1 MFLIR
6 KSKIHT
12 MKRTMDFMK
21 NTHMTSAI
29 MVRKIPI
36 AECFYKENHNIRLTE
51 GPYWPF
57 LSPMGMK
64 GGQNP
69 DEPTARR
76 RFPRR
81 QDADQPGGS
90 RGSGHIQ

>member
-1 MFLIR
+1 
-6 KSKIHT
+6 

-29 MVRKIPI
+29 MVRNIPI

-76 RFPRR
+76 RSPRR
-81 QDADQPGGS
+81 QDADPPGGS